1 MDKFRIL
8 FHGQFAKSHAQNE
21 GRPFDDDPY
30 EGFYASRLV
39 AASSPDAAIIRGREL
54 IREELDATLLRG
66 RQGDLISLD
75 VEELETVGS
84 ADDGLPNRGFTFY

>member
-8 FHGQFAKSHAQNE
+8 FHGQFAKPQAQAE
-21 GRPFDDDPY
+21 GIPGDDGLY
-30 EGFYASRLV
+30 EGFYAARVLA
-39 AASSPDAAIIRGREL
+39 AASPEAAITRGREL

-75 VEELETVGS
+75 VEELEAVGS
-84 ADDGLPNRGFTFY
+84 SDDRLPNKGFTFY